1 MGKPIVLTRCIVK
14 KTLRLIVESKGYYL
28 VRVKANTPGLLK
40 VLPKQTCFDAPDGL
54 IQRNHKRH
62 ALIKRELH
70 CFAYQESLPQWNR
83 ANIQTLIRV
92 ERTFLRK
99 EGPHLETA
107 YHITNH
113 RWQEAQAAKAIRA
126 HWEIENRLHWVK
138 EVVLKEDRTPPKT
151 GFGPQN
157 LALIN
162 NWLISLYRKN
172 GFDRITKAIRIV
184 RNDFQKLL
192 AMLKNDYAQ

>member
-1 MGKPIVLTRCIVK
+1 MLQ
-14 KTLRLIVESKGYYL
+14 
-28 VRVKANTPGLLK
+28 
-40 VLPKQTCFDAPDGL
+40 KQTCFDAPNGL
-54 IQRNHKRH
+54 VHSNHKRH
-62 ALIKRELH
+62 TLIKRELH
-70 CFAYQESLPQWNR
+70 CFTYQESLPQWNR

-192 AMLKNDYAQ
+192 AMLKNDYA